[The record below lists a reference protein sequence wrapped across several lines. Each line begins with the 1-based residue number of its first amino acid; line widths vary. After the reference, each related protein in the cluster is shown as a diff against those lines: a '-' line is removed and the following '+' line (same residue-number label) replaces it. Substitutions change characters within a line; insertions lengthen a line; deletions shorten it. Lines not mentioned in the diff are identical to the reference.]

1 MTPSPE
7 RTLKAGDPESM
18 LDLDAIDVDIELELD
33 DELELTDD
41 DFVLETTPAPPI
53 SRPAVLAAAGHDLP
67 RTAAPSARPISEAR
81 LQTLRAKALDAT
93 PARESLAHESPAR
106 ESLAHESPAR
116 ESPAR
121 ESLAHESPAH
131 ESLAG
136 SRREVARESRRASS
150 PRKSFDSHAE
160 SSVADECLASIAAAA
175 SDVRA
180 SDPRMA
186 GAEPSAAGA
195 SARSPVDDLLDE
207 AEAIG
212 RLPPL
217 AAAPGALSSSAMI
230 PPTSSRARLPRVCPP
245 PFHSSPS
252 LLPSRPSVPGVAEVA
267 ELVDADAAETLPVP
281 ARVPAS
287 VRRLAEARA
296 RATTPFARTSP
307 EGRAPAQSAP
317 SVAPVAVASAEPT
330 VIVVRDRPRTAWVVA
345 AAAIGALAAVTVMR
359 FGAPSGATLTPG
371 GRATEVVA
379 APPGAALIS
388 GGRATEVVAAAPV
401 VAPPSAAGS
410 LPAPASS
417 HSLAAAAGKGEPA
430 AAIVDFGGQDGVSIA
445 LSAPAEPSASAP
457 SSAPAPVGATSR
469 AEAARPSPK
478 PAARPAR
485 PSRPKAPSP
494 ATLPD
499 GSLDLASSGGSPAP
513 TAAPSPA
520 AAPSPSPAAPT
531 RKRALTPEQ
540 QLAEAQ
546 LRAATR

>member
-1 MTPSPE
+1 
-7 RTLKAGDPESM
+7 M
-18 LDLDAIDVDIELELD
+18 LELDAIDVDIELELD

-175 SDVRA
+175 SDARA

-217 AAAPGALSSSAMI
+217 AAPPGALSSSAMI

-379 APPGAALIS
+379 A
-388 GGRATEVVAAAPV
+388 APV

-410 LPAPASS
+410 LPALASS

-445 LSAPAEPSASAP
+445 LSAPAEPSVSAP

>member
-7 RTLKAGDPESM
+7 RTPRAGDAESM
-18 LDLDAIDVDIELELD
+18 LDLDAIDVDIELDLD

-41 DFVLETTPAPPI
+41 DFVLETTPVPPL
-53 SRPAVLAAAGHDLP
+53 SRRAVLAAAGHDSP
-67 RTAAPSARPISEAR
+67 RTAALSARPISEER
-81 LQTLRAKALDAT
+81 LQTLRAKAPGTT
-93 PARESLAHESPAR
+93 PAHDSPAP
-106 ESLAHESPAR
+106 SY
-116 ESPAR
+116 
-121 ESLAHESPAH
+121 
-131 ESLAG
+131 
-136 SRREVARESRRASS
+136 REVARESRRAPL
-150 PRKSFDSHAE
+150 PRKAFDSHAE

-175 SDVRA
+175 SDA
-180 SDPRMA
+180 RMA
-186 GAEPSAAGA
+186 GAEEP
-195 SARSPVDDLLDE
+195 SARSPVDDLLDD

-212 RLPPL
+212 RLPSHAVP
-217 AAAPGALSSSAMI
+217 PGGLSSSAMI
-230 PPTSSRARLPRVCPP
+230 PPASSRARLPRVCPP
-245 PFHSSPS
+245 PFLSSPS
-252 LLPSRPSVPGVAEVA
+252 LPLSRPSVPGVAEVA
-267 ELVDADAAETLPVP
+267 ELVDADAAETLPFP

-296 RATTPFARTSP
+296 DATTPFARMSP
-307 EGRAPAQSAP
+307 EGRAPVQSAP

-513 TAAPSPA
+513 A
-520 AAPSPSPAAPT
+520 AALAA
-531 RKRALTPEQ
+531 RSAAAQRALTPEQ

-546 LRAATR
+546 LRAAAR